1 MVLFLPAGMVVCM
14 IVIHHPAI
22 VVILLIIGAV
32 PTIDTRGS
40 WLFIFQIVPLIV
52 FVNGLLVDVVVSGR
66 QKTSN
71 ACQWGDT
78 TFAAIIFAV

>member
-1 MVLFLPAGMVVCM
+1 MVVWM

-22 VVILLIIGAV
+22 VVILIIIGAV
-32 PTIDTRGS
+32 PPIDTKGS

-52 FVNGLLVDVVVSGR
+52 FVNGISVAVVVSGR

-71 ACQWGDT
+71 ACQWADT
-78 TFAAIIFAV
+78 TFVAIIFAVRGSR